1 MFHKYKKNKYNYH
14 NIMSKQK
21 APKILKVRDF
31 DGDERFKDI
40 HPNLMIPPSLTL
52 ICGSIKS
59 GKSNLIINLL
69 CNPDFYLNKFDIVRV
84 MSSTL
89 HMDEKM
95 KILDKHFDCS
105 DHYEDKFIDAI
116 VAEQGQYDK
125 DDPLR
130 PKYCLVLD
138 DILTQDFMKRSN
150 KLSFFSTRMRHYI
163 DLMIISTQ
171 SLNHVPPLIRAQ
183 VRDLIIA
190 KQQNHK
196 EVVKLQEQ
204 FGGLLGE
211 GGDKKF
217 IELYNQV
224 HSEPYQMMYMKLSE
238 NPIHVFK
245 NFSERIF

>member
-1 MFHKYKKNKYNYH
+1 MLLNMFTKQKKYIYNYH
-14 NIMSKQK
+14 TMEK
-21 APKILKVRDF
+21 APTILKVKDF
-31 DGDERFKDI
+31 DGNERFQDV

-52 ICGSIKS
+52 IIGS

-69 CNPDFYLNKFDIVRV
+69 CNPEFYLNKFDIVRV
-84 MSSTL
+84 LSSTL
-89 HMDEKM
+89 HMDNKM
-95 KILDKHFDCS
+95 MILNKHFDCD
-105 DHYEDKFIDAI
+105 DHYEDKFIDEI
-116 VAEQGQYDK
+116 VASQGEFEK

-138 DILTQDFMKRSN
+138 DILTTDFMKRSN
-150 KLSFFSTRMRHYI
+150 KLSFFATRMRHYI
-163 DLMIISTQ
+163 DMMIISSQ
-171 SLNHVPPLIRAQ
+171 SLNHIPPLIRAQ
-183 VRDLIIA
+183 VRDLVVA

-224 HSEPYQMMYMKLSE
+224 HSEPFQMMYMKLSE